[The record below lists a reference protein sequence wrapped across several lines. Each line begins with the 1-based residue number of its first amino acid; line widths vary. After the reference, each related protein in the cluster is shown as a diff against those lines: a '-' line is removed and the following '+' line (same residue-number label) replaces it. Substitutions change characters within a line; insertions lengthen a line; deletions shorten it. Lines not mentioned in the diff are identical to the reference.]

1 MAVHVRASDTA
12 SDTYDDATQ
21 WDIDERD
28 RALTVYSQ
36 GPDGQ
41 LYERAAYAPG
51 AWQSVVR
58 DAPPAPAQ

>member
-1 MAVHVRASDTA
+1 MAVQVRVSESAV
-12 SDTYDDATQ
+12 DTYDDGTEWAV
-21 WDIDERD
+21 DERD
-28 RALTVYSQ
+28 RALAVYAP

-41 LYERAAYAPG
+41 LYERAVYAPG